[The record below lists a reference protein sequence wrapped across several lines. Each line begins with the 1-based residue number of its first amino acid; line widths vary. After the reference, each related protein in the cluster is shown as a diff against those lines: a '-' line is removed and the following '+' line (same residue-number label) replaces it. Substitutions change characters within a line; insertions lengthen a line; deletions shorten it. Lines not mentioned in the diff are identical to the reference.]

1 MTRIV
6 GRYRRSTAFDAEGIC
21 HYVMI
26 TEVEEGV
33 EEGVILWRTDSD
45 CGALVHEENQSE
57 REVTSLQC
65 LAGKE
70 EDIYTSLWRDFEA
83 IGLIK

>member
-33 EEGVILWRTDSD
+33 EEHAMHCR
-45 CGALVHEENQSE
+45 
-57 REVTSLQC
+57 
-65 LAGKE
+65 
-70 EDIYTSLWRDFEA
+70 
-83 IGLIK
+83 